1 MKQSR
6 HLLQTSKKERATAV
20 VGVVLVHAGV
30 LAALL
35 TLGGGPQKVIE
46 AITPLEIF
54 DVLPPPP
61 PPPPP
66 PPVVVETKAAP
77 EEEGAA
83 APPAKKAEASPVVRP
98 PPKVILVVPP
108 PPVVAAEKPAAGS
121 APKAGAAPIDGPGSG
136 AGGQGSGTGS
146 GGSGTG
152 PGGGGDGGA
161 SNRPS
166 LVSRSLTQRD
176 YSGGSRR
183 GWPKGKRVLVT
194 FAVELNGRASDCKVF
209 TSSGV
214 PAIDAETCRLVL
226 TRLRFRP
233 ARDEAGRPVVARY
246 AYMQYPLF

>member
-6 HLLQTSKKERATAV
+6 RPLPTSKKERATAV
-20 VGVVLVHAGV
+20 LGVVAVHVGV

-35 TLGGGPQKVIE
+35 TLGGGPQQVVE
-46 AITPLEIF
+46 ALTPLEIF
-54 DVLPPPP
+54 DVAPPPP

-66 PPVVVETKAAP
+66 PPVVVETRAAP

-98 PPKVILVVPP
+98 PPKVVLVVPP
-108 PPVVAAEKPAAGS
+108 PPVVAAEKPAEGS

-146 GGSGTG
+146 GGSGSG

-161 SNRPS
+161 SSRPS
-166 LVSRSLTQRD
+166 LISRSLTQRN
-176 YSGGSRR
+176 YSSEARR
-183 GWPKGKRVLVT
+183 SWPTGKRVLVT
-194 FAVELNGRASDCKVF
+194 FQVELNGRASDCKIF

-226 TRLRFRP
+226 TKLRFRP
-233 ARDEAGRPVVARY
+233 ARDAAGRPTLARY